1 MTVLNP
7 FYDMIFELDKLEK
20 LMPSYAEP
28 LRFLS
33 KVIRNKVWG
42 VSDEKRL
49 AKMLNVCNWL
59 YSLLVEVAGEHI
71 EIIEEYVNV
80 LDRKSDKYTLTNL
93 NKTYDNVRAHIAVC
107 KTGDM
112 VKEHWKQ
119 LNPYFRKEYARE
131 NLFKK
136 DLIEIL
142 DDLFNKIVE
151 RNNIDMSNA
160 KTPKSTLSRVL
171 ETNSQSTTYG
181 VNNTFYSV
189 YGVSERRGF
198 WGLVDNDIPQGEPS
212 YTQDDDSF
220 AEGKEVLRKHVEH
233 ERNRK
238 LIILA
243 KQKFRDE
250 HNGELFCEA
259 CGFNFEKEYGE
270 LGKDFVEVHHT
281 KPVSEMQDGEKTNI
295 NDVVMVCSNCHS
307 MIHRRRPWLTK
318 EDIKTIL
325 HRKVAL

>member
-142 DDLFNKIVE
+142 DDFFNNIVSICPNEFLVPLNNYNCLLRGRKKEWKLRDDLLPPSIECALQNNIINRWNLPSKRYLYLAIGNCGIENGEKVCLEEMRIRAGDIVTIANFDINKLASNKKIINLDFDNISRQDIFDFMNATEKAQTRDLIEEIYVQKIVPTKE
-151 RNNIDMSNA
+151 NI
-160 KTPKSTLSRVL
+160 
-171 ETNSQSTTYG
+171 
-181 VNNTFYSV
+181 
-189 YGVSERRGF
+189 
-198 WGLVDNDIPQGEPS
+198 
-212 YTQDDDSF
+212 
-220 AEGKEVLRKHVEH
+220 KEQVES
-233 ERNRK
+233 
-238 LIILA
+238 
-243 KQKFRDE
+243 
-250 HNGELFCEA
+250 
-259 CGFNFEKEYGE
+259 
-270 LGKDFVEVHHT
+270 HT
-281 KPVSEMQDGEKTNI
+281 KETTALA
-295 NDVVMVCSNCHS
+295 CSFCGK
-307 MIHRRRPWLTK
+307 LLLK
-318 EDIKTIL
+318 EICDTIF
-325 HRKVAL
+325 V